1 MCIVQLPGCPPWLQ
15 EPLLRTA
22 VRERGYRAKGRQE
35 ELEQEDLTEMQ
46 KKFHARPVE

>member
-1 MCIVQLPGCPPWLQ
+1 LLQ

-35 ELEQEDLTEMQ
+35 ELEQEDLTELQ